1 MRNVIRADLGRLFR
15 KPSFYI
21 ITVLI
26 LVFLATRE
34 SADTAADQIEYAK
47 SYLNALMLLGVSIP
61 ILMGIYSD
69 DFNSGSVINLI
80 GKGLSRKKVIFAKLL
95 DVTAVLTAFYS
106 VAYIIVLIKNMT
118 AGLAVTPNQNLS
130 LLVFCLFCILRGIGF
145 FAVASLVVFSTWS
158 TSGGMT
164 VLLVLLA
171 VSRMALTMIQ
181 NKFTMPVY
189 DLSFDGLLDK
199 SYAIFAAGNFGW
211 HIIPAIVIYIGGVVL
226 LSVILFK
233 KREIDL

>member
-1 MRNVIRADLGRLFR
+1 MPTSL
-15 KPSFYI
+15 SFYI

-47 SYLNALMLLGVSIP
+47 SYFNSLMLFGVSIP
-61 ILMGIYSD
+61 IFMGIYSD

-211 HIIPAIVIYIGGVVL
+211 YIIPAIVIYIGGVVL